1 MRETTIRKTTR
12 YRGRVLD
19 LEVQTVRLADGHR
32 ALREIVRHAPAVGVL
47 ARDADGRFLL
57 VRQFRK
63 AVESPVVEICAGI
76 CEPGERAAAA
86 ARRELRE
93 ETGRRARRLVRLG
106 GVYASPGYCDEWI
119 DLYFADCAPG
129 RAAMDLDED
138 ERVEVVSLTSADL
151 DRRIRRGD
159 IVDGKTVAAWGLW
172 RGRRTRE

>member
-1 MRETTIRKTTR
+1 MQETTVRKTIR

-19 LEVQTVRLADGHR
+19 LEVQAVRLADGQR

-63 AVESPVVEICAGI
+63 PVDRPVVEICAGI
-76 CEPGERAAAA
+76 REPGERAAAA

-106 GVYASPGYCDEWI
+106 GIHASPGYCDEWI
-119 DLYFADCAPG
+119 DLFYAECAPG
-129 RAAMDLDED
+129 RVPLDPDED
-138 ERVEVVSLTSADL
+138 ERVEVVSLTAADL
-151 DRRIRRGD
+151 DRRIRRGE
-159 IVDGKTVAAWGLW
+159 IADGKTVAAWGLW
-172 RGRRTRE
+172 RSRRGRM